1 MVIWVFSFLD
11 AIFCAP
17 CSLGVGSTST
27 LVLLWCLIV
36 VWVFEAGFPSTS
48 PSRQDGRVDFVVLI
62 NLSPC
67 IHIHLISLEV
77 DFILSGLVIVDPC
90 LIFLFWVF
98 ISFCETSSQR
108 FGVALHMPV
117 VVFCVI
123 ISLWLVFPLSGLSHF
138 TPPISQDC

>member
-1 MVIWVFSFLD
+1 M
-11 AIFCAP
+11 
-17 CSLGVGSTST
+17 
-27 LVLLWCLIV
+27 LLWCLIV

-67 IHIHLISLEV
+67 LHIHLISLEV
-77 DFILSGLVIVDPC
+77 DFVLSGLVIVDPC

-98 ISFCETSSQR
+98 ISFCETFSQG

-123 ISLWLVFPLSGLSHF
+123 ISLWLVFPYPG
-138 TPPISQDC
+138 